1 MASSN
6 EKPCANCKLRANYDK
21 NPKSLLGRFW
31 RWHIG
36 FCPGWKGYMSSL
48 SEEERQLM
56 IEKYN
61 LK

>member
-36 FCPGWKGYMSSL
+36 FCPEWKGYMSSL